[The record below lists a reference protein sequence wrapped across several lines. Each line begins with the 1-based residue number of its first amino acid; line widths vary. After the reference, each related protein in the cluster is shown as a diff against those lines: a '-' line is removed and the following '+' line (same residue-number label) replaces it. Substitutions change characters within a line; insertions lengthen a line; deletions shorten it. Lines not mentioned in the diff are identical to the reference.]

1 MQPSTLARLFPLA
14 GRAAAA
20 LFAFLFTVNVSAQD
34 MSIEGK
40 YEKISAPQATTDPD
54 KVEVV
59 EVFWYGCPHC
69 NAFQPHLHP
78 WVDQLADD
86 VAFVRM
92 PAIFRD
98 SWEPHA
104 RAYYSAN
111 ALNALDQT
119 HTQIFDAIHR
129 KGRALT
135 SKKSIRAFFAEQGVA
150 EDEFEKYYDSFG
162 VDSEIR
168 RSKVMVARY
177 GIRGVP
183 AVIVN
188 GKYRVSASMAGG
200 YGNMLKVVDAL
211 IEIERNATKK

>member
-1 MQPSTLARLFPLA
+1 MHHATSLTRFIAIVFTLCLGFGSAW
-14 GRAAAA
+14 
-20 LFAFLFTVNVSAQD
+20 AQD

-40 YEKISAPQATTDPD
+40 YQKLSSPQATSDPD
-54 KVEVV
+54 KIEVV

-69 NAFQPHLHP
+69 NSFQPYIHP
-78 WVDQLADD
+78 WSTKIADD

-98 SWEPHA
+98 SWEAHA
-104 RAYYSAN
+104 RAYYTSN

-119 HTQIFDAIHR
+119 HSQLFDAIHQG
-129 KGRALT
+129 GRPLN
-135 SKKSIRAFFAEQGVA
+135 SKKSLQAFFSENGIAAE
-150 EDEFEKYYDSFG
+150 EFDKFYESFG
-162 VDSEIR
+162 VDSDIR

-200 YGNMLKVVDAL
+200 YKEMLNVIDAL
-211 IEIERNATKK
+211 VEIERAGLNN